1 MFPIF
6 LSRARAIRRGGSH
19 TVAVS
24 KLIETIA
31 AQLERPREITM
42 QVANHLLGSY
52 DVERDVIGDFLK
64 DKLSDLEDYEH
75 DLILSPLFTPK
86 LADQAIFAELLGRE
100 SIPRDKWPGLVSE
113 LVARPVHAQLVT
125 SDRRTH
131 TITLR
136 EVTIERYVYRLR
148 LDGSIPESLFVLLET
163 TPPATDQPTLKA
175 VARRAIWENDAK
187 RVILERYITLAGNR
201 GEYQLTDVVSLMEL
215 VESYKPADVAALL
228 AMNRAFTIEREN
240 GALDGLLLAPISR
253 EALFLGKL
261 LANLAFVGSVE
272 LVTLPLFTLF
282 FNVSL
287 WPRLPGILGT
297 TVLATIG
304 FVAVGTIFSAMAVRT
319 RHAELLLPVL
329 LLPFMVPPLIGAV
342 QVTSRLLAGRPWSE
356 MLGWIRLLVLYD
368 IVFVT
373 LCTLIFPAVVDE

>member
-1 MFPIF
+1 MR
-6 LSRARAIRRGGSH
+6 LVLA
-19 TVAVS
+19 VA
-24 KLIETIA
+24 
-31 AQLERPREITM
+31 
-42 QVANHLLGSY
+42 G
-52 DVERDVIGDFLK
+52 K
-64 DKLSDLEDYEH
+64 DMR
-75 DLILSPLFTPK
+75 
-86 LADQAIFAELLGRE
+86 AELRSRTALL
-100 SIPRDKWPGLVSE
+100 SALVFAALVLVVFNFARDPTALSATSLAPSVLW
-113 LVARPVHAQLVT
+113 VT
-125 SDRRTH
+125 FA
-131 TITLR
+131 L
-136 EVTIERYVYRLR
+136 
-148 LDGSIPESLFVLLET
+148 
-163 TPPATDQPTLKA
+163 
-175 VARRAIWENDAK
+175 
-187 RVILERYITLAGNR
+187 
-201 GEYQLTDVVSLMEL
+201 
-215 VESYKPADVAALL
+215 AALL
-228 AMNRAFTIEREN
+228 AMNRAFTVEREN
-240 GALDGLLLAPISR
+240 GALDGLLLAPVSR

-287 WPRLPGILGT
+287 WPRLPAILAT

-373 LCTLIFPAVVDE
+373 LCTLVFPALVDE